1 MPKKHEPKKELWKK
15 EDMQRRNRIQ
25 AHRKTV
31 QDKRASLNQ
40 VAVDPEPTQRVMR
53 KVGPVKWISH
63 KYS

>member
-53 KVGPVKWISH
+53 KAGPVKWISH

>member
-15 EDMQRRNRIQ
+15 EDMERRNRIQ

-40 VAVDPEPTQRVMR
+40 VAVDPEPTEGDEKSWPSEVD
-53 KVGPVKWISH
+53 
-63 KYS
+63 